1 MRLTIKY
8 KINIKTIMKINKSK
22 NENIKNKKETPK
34 SFKHLFKVIAKD
46 LKNSTKGHPP
56 KSLSD
61 RVTDDTQP
69 KR

>member
-1 MRLTIKY
+1 
-8 KINIKTIMKINKSK
+8 MKIDESK
-22 NENIKNKKETPK
+22 NKNDEKIPEMQK

-61 RVTDDTQP
+61 RVTDDTQS